1 MKSISLITPCYNAS
15 KTIRETFESIRTQ
28 PPPAGFEYIVVDSN
42 STDGSSD
49 LIAAATDIVTRH
61 IREKDQGIYDGMNKG
76 LKAAT
81 GDVIGI
87 INSDDTLTQGALARI
102 ANEFQ
107 DISLDYIVSDVYTMD
122 EAGTRT
128 GVIKAE
134 PQWLTG
140 KTHPLGRDWR
150 TKMVFPHPGVYVR
163 RRVYEMAGLFDTS
176 YRLCADH
183 DFIARIIRQGF
194 KGRYI
199 PDHPLANFRLGGQ
212 SSSNVEACLLEDERI
227 AVAHG
232 LPWGFAKLIR
242 LRKAYWARRN
252 PLL

>member
-1 MKSISLITPCYNAS
+1 MKPISLITPCYNAS
-15 KTIRETFESIRTQ
+15 KTIRDTFESIRTQ
-28 PPPAGFEYIVVDSN
+28 PPPAGLEYIVVDSN

-49 LIAAATDIVTRH
+49 LISAAADIVTRH

-76 LKAAT
+76 LRAAR

-87 INSDDTLTQGALARI
+87 INSDDTLTPGALNRLSR
-102 ANEFQ
+102 EFQ
-107 DISLDYIVSDVYTMD
+107 DESLDYIVSDVYTMD
-122 EAGTRT
+122 DAGRRT
-128 GVIKAE
+128 GIIKAE

-140 KTHPLGRDWR
+140 RTHLLGRDWR

-163 RRVYEMAGLFDTS
+163 RRVYESAGLFDTR

-183 DFIARIIRQGF
+183 DFIARIIQQGF

-212 SSSNVEACLLEDERI
+212 SSTNVEACLLEDERI

-232 LPWGFAKLIR
+232 LPWSLARMIR
-242 LRKAYWARRN
+242 LRKSNWARRN
-252 PLL
+252 PLT